1 MRDDI
6 LNILKNSDKALD
18 LYELHDMLHINTVEE
33 AKELSD
39 ELRKLTDEVVV
50 YHSNKDKYMMLEKSH
65 LRKGVMRTNKK
76 GFGFVEVEN
85 MDDDIYVAQENM
97 NGAIHDDIVLVEIT
111 SKMNLDRLEG
121 RILKVV
127 KRQVQRY
134 IGEITFDEKGKGH
147 IKLDD
152 NKIKL
157 NIEIP
162 KENTLNAVDGHKVV
176 VELVKKMN
184 NNLRYEGKVVEII
197 GHKNDPGVDILSIIY
212 KYNINTVFPDDVKE
226 EVANINMEV
235 LPEEYHGRRDL
246 RDQMI
251 FRSEERR

>member
-18 LYELHDMLHINTVEE
+18 IYELHDMLHINTVEGV
-33 AKELSD
+33 KELTD

-85 MDDDIYVAQENM
+85 MDDDIYVAQDNM

-121 RILKVV
+121 RILKVI

-134 IGEITFDEKGKGH
+134 IGEITFDAKGKGH

-162 KENTLNAVDGHKVV
+162 KDKTLNAVDGHKVV
-176 VELVKKMN
+176 VELVKKLN
-184 NNLRYEGKVVEII
+184 NNLKYEGKVVEII

-246 RDQMI
+246 EI
-251 FRSEERR
+251 K